1 MSVAMATVRDA
12 EWRGSLSERSARRRS
27 VAALAGFIT
36 GTTSR
41 HLFRK
46 KTERDFKVLEVLF
59 LAQVFPSFFTF
70 KEDMLE
76 THISALLSSP
86 TVSDRFL
93 PRGPATWL
101 QCNV

>member
-36 GTTSR
+36 GKASC

-46 KTERDFKVLEVLF
+46 TTERYFKVLEVTF
-59 LAQVFPSFFTF
+59 SCASFPSFFAF